1 MHGPITKILLLK
13 PCTLHLEPFLQSN
26 CESGVIMND
35 KHYRLGCD
43 IGGTFTDFVLLNDQ
57 TGELTINKCLT
68 TPKDPSDAVEQ
79 GIRELEVKV
88 PGFVEKMDEVIHGT
102 TLVINSIIERKG
114 ARTGL
119 ITTKG
124 FRDVLELGREIRY
137 APYDIFSEYP
147 KPLVPRQFRLE
158 VDERVRSDGSILK
171 PLDPEEAKQV
181 VRTLAA
187 MGVES
192 IAVCLINSFENPAH
206 ELMIKEI
213 IEKEAPHASVSV
225 SYHVLPQIRE
235 YERTSTTVT
244 NAYVKPLTGSYLAR
258 LSGRLESIGCKGKL
272 FIMLSSGGIT
282 SVDTA
287 ARFPVRIIE
296 SGPTAAVIAGQY
308 YGKMFDLPDMFCFDM
323 GGTTAK
329 SCLIQRGVAGVVP
342 TFEVGRVQRFM
353 KGSGLT
359 IQVPVVDLMEIGAG
373 GGSIARVSKLG
384 TLQVGPE
391 SSAADPGPTCYA
403 RGGQDPCVTDADL
416 LLGYLDENYF
426 LGGEMKLDKEAA
438 KRTVMEKISK
448 PLGVSF
454 IQAIWGI
461 HDLINETMAAAAKTH
476 IAEKGG
482 NPKIVTV
489 AAFGGAG
496 PVHAYGL
503 AKKLGAPRLIVPPNA
518 GVGSALGFF
527 TAPRAFDLVRSHKV
541 SLADANFAE
550 IERLFQELEAQ
561 GDKTLKKAGKEEAV
575 RFERSLDMRFVG
587 QGSETNVPVAERDF
601 MRMKKE
607 EIRKKFDLIYEK
619 LYGRTYP
626 DSAVEFINFKVR
638 ASLPERFF
646 KFTKLA
652 RKGQSLKAAIKG
664 QRPAYSG
671 FTKDFIPYTVYDRY
685 KLFPDAKFK
694 GPAII
699 EEKESTVIVGE
710 DATVSVDHYGF
721 LWVDLKAGERRKAK
735 GARDKMLG
743 ERTKLKAMKP
753 KAKVPKPKVRE
764 PKLKAKVTKPKL
776 KVKSSRLKAP
786 STKGKAKRAIR
797 KSK

>member
-1 MHGPITKILLLK
+1 MK
-13 PCTLHLEPFLQSN
+13 S
-26 CESGVIMND
+26 D
-35 KHYRLGCD
+35 RYYRLGCD
-43 IGGTFTDFVLLNDQ
+43 IGGTFTDFVLLNDRS
-57 TGELTINKCLT
+57 GALTINKCLT

-79 GIRELEVKV
+79 GIRELAVKV
-88 PGFVEKMDEVIHGT
+88 HGFVEKVDEVIHGT
-102 TLVINSIIERKG
+102 TLVINAIIERKG
-114 ARTGL
+114 AKTGL
-119 ITTKG
+119 ITTRG
-124 FRDVLELGREIRY
+124 FRDILELGREIRY

-147 KPLVPRQFRLE
+147 KPLVPRRFRVE
-158 VDERVRSDGSILK
+158 VDERIRSDGTILK
-171 PLDPEEAKQV
+171 SLDYEEARAV
-181 VRTLAA
+181 VRALVDE
-187 MGVES
+187 GVES
-192 IAVCLINSFENPAH
+192 IAVCLINSFENPVH
-206 ELMIKEI
+206 EFMIKEI
-213 IEKEAPHASVSV
+213 IEKEAPHISVSI

-244 NAYVKPLTGSYLAR
+244 NAYVKPLTGRYLSK
-258 LSGRLESIGCKGKL
+258 LSGRLESIGSKGKL

-287 ARFPVRIIE
+287 AEFPVRIIE

-308 YGKMFDLPDMFCFDM
+308 FGKLFNLPDMFCFDM

-373 GGSIARVSKLG
+373 GGSIAKVSKLG

-391 SSAADPGPTCYA
+391 SSGADPGPICYR

-426 LGGEMKLDKEAA
+426 LGGEMKLDREAA
-438 KRTVMEKISK
+438 RRGVEEKIAK
-448 PLGVSF
+448 PLGVTF

-461 HDLINETMAAAAKTH
+461 HDLINETMAGAAKTH

-541 SLADANFAE
+541 SLAEADFRE
-550 IERLFQELEAQ
+550 IEKIFRELEGQ
-561 GDKTLKKAGKEEAV
+561 GVKTLKKAGRNEAI
-575 RFERSLDMRFVG
+575 RFNRSLDMRFVG
-587 QGSETNVPVAERDF
+587 QGSETNVPLPEKDF
-601 MRMKKE
+601 TKVKKE
-607 EIRKKFDLIYEK
+607 EVRLRFDRIYEK

-626 DSAVEFINFKVR
+626 ESAVEFINFKVR

-646 KFTKLA
+646 QFSKLES
-652 RKGQSLKAAIKG
+652 RGMSLKDAVKG
-664 QRPAYSG
+664 KRPAYSG
-671 FTKDFIPYTVYDRY
+671 IVKDFVPHTVYDRY
-685 KLFPDAKFK
+685 KLFPKARLK

-710 DATVSVDHYGF
+710 DASATVDDYGF
-721 LWVDLKAGERRKAK
+721 LWIDLSTAHGTRKRAEGGRRTAQGSKEKIKKVAGSRKAEAGK
-735 GARDKMLG
+735 ALPGRKARG
-743 ERTKLKAMKP
+743 
-753 KAKVPKPKVRE
+753 
-764 PKLKAKVTKPKL
+764 TKPKHP
-776 KVKSSRLKAP
+776 A
-786 STKGKAKRAIR
+786 T
-797 KSK
+797 